1 MSLRCSSKNSPSW
14 ITWAFPTIFFNSDG
28 SPESRRCVVIR
39 QGRRPS
45 RLKTLEPPWFQAPPK
60 ARGHLA
66 TRQEFEMNH
75 ESQVV
80 ARHFPAGGEAALPP
94 SIGVTPSGGS
104 VGRSLRRF
112 ASPNGLEGR
121 NRPWLR

>member
-14 ITWAFPTIFFNSDG
+14 ITWAFPTIFSSSDG
-28 SPESRRCVVIR
+28 SPASRRCVVIPTR
-39 QGRRPS
+39 KRPR

-66 TRQEFEMNH
+66 TRWGFDMNH

-80 ARHFPAGGEAALPP
+80 ARHFPAGGGGFAVHPSELRLRAVRSGEASAGSRPP
-94 SIGVTPSGGS
+94 QGLKGGI
-104 VGRSLRRF
+104 VRG
-112 ASPNGLEGR
+112 
-121 NRPWLR
+121 